1 MNEQPPGIPRE
12 PERKR
17 NKEMTKDPYE
27 VLGLSKGASED
38 EIKQAYRA
46 KIKECHPDL
55 HPDDPDANQKMSD
68 VNTAYDMLM
77 NPQKY
82 NTAYGSQG
90 YGSTS
95 TTGTGYGSYGY
106 GPGYNTTT
114 RTYTYSSVEEMF
126 EDLFGAMYGTGG
138 FYTNYGG
145 TTASRTA
152 YAGNGQTDSTP
163 KAESVDSDDVKNAVN
178 SINGRQFRDALT
190 HLSHVETAKRDA
202 RWNYL
207 AGLSYAGLGY
217 YDKAIPK
224 MQTAAQMEP
233 SNDNYYNL
241 LQSYRRKY
249 SYANTYTRTG
259 TSYSNRTN
267 AFGCSSPMIKF
278 FVAII
283 LLNLLLSIIFRSCGY
298 PGYMFFI

>member
-1 MNEQPPGIPRE
+1 MSNHRASRGN
-12 PERKR
+12 RKE
-17 NKEMTKDPYE
+17 NGTQDMTKDPYE

-145 TTASRTA
+145 TTASRNA

-163 KAESVDSDDVKNAVN
+163 TAESVDSDDVKNAVN

-278 FVAII
+278 FIAII

>member
-1 MNEQPPGIPRE
+1 
-12 PERKR
+12 
-17 NKEMTKDPYE
+17 MTRDPYE

-55 HPDDPDANQKMSD
+55 HPNDPNANQKMSD

-90 YGSTS
+90 YGSS
-95 TTGTGYGSYGY
+95 TATGYGYGSTGY

-114 RTYTYSSVEEMF
+114 RTYTYTSFEEMF
-126 EDLFGAMYGTGG
+126 NDLFGAMYGTGG
-138 FYTNYGG
+138 FYNNYGG
-145 TTASRTA
+145 TTASRNA

-163 KAESVDSDDVKNAVN
+163 KNESADSEEVKNAVN
-178 SINGRQFRDALT
+178 SINERQYRDALT
-190 HLSHVETAKRDA
+190 SLSHVDAEKRDA

-207 AGLSYAGLGY
+207 CGLSYAGLGL

-224 MQTAAQMEP
+224 MQSAATMDP
-233 SNDNYYNL
+233 YNDNYYNL
-241 LQSYRRKY
+241 LQSYRRKS
-249 SYANTYTRTG
+249 SYAG
-259 TSYSNRTN
+259 AYSSGSNSTN
-267 AFGCSSPMIKF
+267 SFGCSGSVVNVVI
-278 FVAII
+278 AII
-283 LLNLLLSIIFRSCGY
+283 LINLLISLLLKGCGY
-298 PGYMFFI
+298 MPFFFFF

>member
-1 MNEQPPGIPRE
+1 MSNHRTSRGN
-12 PERKR
+12 RKE
-17 NKEMTKDPYE
+17 NGTQDMTKDPYE

-152 YAGNGQTDSTP
+152 YAGNGQTNSTP
-163 KAESVDSDDVKNAVN
+163 TAESVDSDDVKNAVN

-249 SYANTYTRTG
+249 SYANTYTRSG

-298 PGYMFFI
+298 PVHMFFI

>member
-1 MNEQPPGIPRE
+1 
-12 PERKR
+12 
-17 NKEMTKDPYE
+17 MTRDPYE

-55 HPDDPDANQKMSD
+55 HPDDPNANQKMSD

-90 YGSTS
+90 YGSS
-95 TTGTGYGSYGY
+95 AGSGYSNTGTYGYGY

-114 RTYTYSSVEEMF
+114 RTYTYTSFEEMF
-126 EDLFGAMYGTGG
+126 NDLFGAMYGNGG

-145 TTASRTA
+145 STTASRNA

-163 KAESVDSDDVKNAVN
+163 KNESTDSEDVKNAVN
-178 SINGRQFRDALT
+178 AINGGQYRDALT
-190 HLSHVETAKRDA
+190 NLSHVDTEKRDA
-202 RWNYL
+202 RWHYL
-207 AGLSYAGLGY
+207 CGLSYAGLGL

-224 MQTAAQMEP
+224 MQAAAKMDP
-233 SNDNYYNL
+233 HNDNYYNL
-241 LQSYRRKY
+241 LQRYRRKSRY
-249 SYANTYTRTG
+249 TNTYSSG
-259 TSYSNRTN
+259 SSEMNS
-267 AFGCSSPMIKF
+267 FGCSGSLVKVVI
-278 FVAII
+278 AII
-283 LLNLLLSIIFRSCGY
+283 LLNLLFTLLFKSCGY
-298 PGYMFFI
+298 MPFFFFF

>member
-1 MNEQPPGIPRE
+1 
-12 PERKR
+12 
-17 NKEMTKDPYE
+17 MTKDPYE

-178 SINGRQFRDALT
+178 SINGRQFRDALS

-267 AFGCSSPMIKF
+267 AFGCSGSVVKF